1 MKYITRSMNE
11 TIDFGYKIGK
21 ILPASSVLA
30 LRGDLA
36 AGKTTF
42 TKGIGKALNVKG
54 VVNSPTFNIL
64 KIYEGDKT
72 LYHID
77 AYRLMDNPY
86 DLGFEEYI
94 DDGGVMVVE
103 WFDYIIEMIGNE
115 YLEIVFTY
123 IDENTREIELI
134 AHGDKY
140 VDVIKELE
148 IC

>member
-77 AYRLMDNPY
+77 AYRLMDK
-86 DLGFEEYI
+86 

-140 VDVIKELE
+140 EDVIKELE

>member
-42 TKGIGKALNVKG
+42 TKGIGKALNVEG

-140 VDVIKELE
+140 EDVIKELE

>member
-21 ILPASSVLA
+21 ILPASSVLS

-140 VDVIKELE
+140 EDVIKELE

>member
-1 MKYITRSMNE
+1 MKYITRSRNE

-140 VDVIKELE
+140 EDVIKELE

>member
-1 MKYITRSMNE
+1 MKYINRSMNE

-140 VDVIKELE
+140 EDVIKELE

>member
-77 AYRLMDNPY
+77 AYSLMDNPY

-140 VDVIKELE
+140 EDVIKELE

>member
-1 MKYITRSMNE
+1 MKYITHSMNE
-11 TIDFGYKIGK
+11 TIDFGYKIGM

-140 VDVIKELE
+140 EDVIKELE

>member
-64 KIYEGDKT
+64 KIYEGDKA

-140 VDVIKELE
+140 EDVIKELE

>member
-1 MKYITRSMNE
+1 
-11 TIDFGYKIGK
+11 
-21 ILPASSVLA
+21 
-30 LRGDLA
+30 
-36 AGKTTF
+36 
-42 TKGIGKALNVKG
+42 
-54 VVNSPTFNIL
+54 
-64 KIYEGDKT
+64 
-72 LYHID
+72 
-77 AYRLMDNPY
+77 MDNPY

-140 VDVIKELE
+140 EDVIKELE

>member
-140 VDVIKELE
+140 EDVIKELE

>member
-134 AHGDKY
+134 VHGDKY
-140 VDVIKELE
+140 EDVIKELE

>member
-123 IDENTREIELI
+123 IEENTREIELI

-140 VDVIKELE
+140 EDVIKELE

>member
-54 VVNSPTFNIL
+54 IVNSPTFNIL

-140 VDVIKELE
+140 EDVIKELE

>member
-1 MKYITRSMNE
+1 MNE

-64 KIYEGDKT
+64 KI
-72 LYHID
+72 
-77 AYRLMDNPY
+77 
-86 DLGFEEYI
+86 
-94 DDGGVMVVE
+94 
-103 WFDYIIEMIGNE
+103 
-115 YLEIVFTY
+115 
-123 IDENTREIELI
+123 
-134 AHGDKY
+134 
-140 VDVIKELE
+140 
-148 IC
+148 

>member
-134 AHGDKY
+134 AHGDKHE
-140 VDVIKELE
+140 DVIKELE